1 MLDVHG
7 LRKELHVFAM
17 LAAAAMLLAP
27 GSAPPP
33 PHEPDPF
40 AGAPELTPEAL
51 VSLVLERNPDVA
63 AMSAAAEAAASR
75 PQQVGA
81 LDDPMLTWE
90 VAPLSVYQRDVPF
103 GTQVRLSQKFPFP
116 GKRGLRASEAEAEAK
131 SMRAE
136 VHDVRRELRG
146 MALEAWADWYLAAR
160 ELEINAAHGLLLSEL
175 KRAAEAQYGVGRAAQ
190 QDPLQAEVMI
200 AELEQERAELERRQR
215 LVRGRINALVHRPM
229 AALVPPPPR
238 EVEVAQD
245 VPPDALERAREH
257 RPELAALDA
266 RIEGARANEEL
277 AAKAWLPDFE
287 LMASYSTMW
296 PEPPMRFMAGVGVE
310 IPLQLGRRS
319 GERAEAGARR
329 RQLELTREHR
339 AQEIENEAHAAR
351 EELSSALA
359 VLKIQSQRVMA
370 AARAQLDSARAGYV
384 AGRNEFQALIE
395 AERSLRN
402 AELRRQRAIADVVR
416 RRAALESAMGEDR

>member
-1 MLDVHG
+1 MIVL
-7 LRKELHVFAM
+7 LT
-17 LAAAAMLLAP
+17 AAAMLLAP
-27 GSAPPP
+27 SSTPLPPN
-33 PHEPDPF
+33 EPDPF
-40 AGAPELTPEAL
+40 AGASELRPEAL

-63 AMSAAAEAAASR
+63 AMRAAAEVAASR
-75 PQQVGA
+75 PQQVSA

-90 VAPLSVYQRDVPF
+90 VAPLTLYQRDVPF
-103 GTQVRLSQKFPFP
+103 GTQVRLSQKLPFP
-116 GKRGLRASEAEAEAK
+116 GKRGLRANEAEAEAK

-136 VHDVRRELRG
+136 VHAVRRELRR
-146 MALEAWADWYLAAR
+146 MALETWADWYLVAR
-160 ELEINAAHGLLLSEL
+160 ELELNAAHGVLLAEL
-175 KRAAEAQYGVGRAAQ
+175 KRAAEAQYGVGRGAQ

-200 AELEQERAELERRQR
+200 AELEQERAELEGRQR
-215 LVRGRINALVHRPM
+215 LVRGRINALLHHSIG
-229 AALVPPPPR
+229 AEVPPPPR
-238 EVEVAQD
+238 EVDVAEEV
-245 VPPDALERAREH
+245 PSDALERARAR

-266 RIEGARANEEL
+266 RIEGARANQEL
-277 AAKAWLPDFE
+277 AAKSWLPDFE

-370 AARAQLDSARAGYV
+370 AARAQLDSARVGYV
-384 AGRNEFQALIE
+384 TGRNEFQALIE